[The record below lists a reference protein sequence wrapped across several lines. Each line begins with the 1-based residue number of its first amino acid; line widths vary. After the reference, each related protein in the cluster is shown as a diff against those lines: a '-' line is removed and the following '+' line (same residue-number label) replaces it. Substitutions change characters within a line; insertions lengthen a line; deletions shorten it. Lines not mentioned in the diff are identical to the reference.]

1 MEGLIHPDQDG
12 GVRKNGVMGFP
23 ADTQQR
29 QVAGVRYGRKYA
41 ETLTCLKNPFAD
53 SASEKS
59 GGRLAARKA
68 ASHRTGRKRRAN
80 ARALNSEMYRT

>member
-1 MEGLIHPDQDG
+1 MKGLIHPDQDG

-23 ADTQQR
+23 GNTQQR
-29 QVAGVRYGRKYA
+29 KVAGVRYGRKYS

-59 GGRLAARKA
+59 GGRLAARKTA
-68 ASHRTGRKRRAN
+68 TCRTGEKRRAN
-80 ARALNSEMYRT
+80 ARALKSEIY